1 MKILKYPIVIS
12 DNIIPLVYDREFKSF
27 ASIYSKELVD
37 FIISLCK
44 LNIECNNYNLIN
56 NEITTFYEDDKLM
69 VTDLVYQLNDKI
81 FLNIELNTSKSKYL
95 MYKNLLYIY
104 KIILNEQN
112 KGKKYKDVTVIQV
125 NFDLYSFKDMDKVK
139 NVIKVMNKD
148 NLKEYLNTF
157 TIFHLELDKAWNN
170 EYNVSEEGIRFLRM
184 LSSRSKILNKYLAR
198 DNLFLKK
205 VAKFMEEYSN
215 SSDNLLYYNQKE
227 LDDYIKESELEDSYN
242 SGLSKGKSLGL
253 SEGKNLGKQEIAKK
267 LLAKGT
273 SISEVSEI
281 TGLTKEK
288 IENL

>member
-1 MKILKYPIVIS
+1 MLKYPIVIS

-37 FIISLCK
+37 FIISLCE

-104 KIILNEQN
+104 KILLSNQN
-112 KGKKYKDVTVIQV
+112 NGKKYKDVTIIQV
-125 NFDLYSFKDMDKVK
+125 NFDLYSFKNMDKVK

-157 TIFHLELDKAWNN
+157 TIFHLELDKA
-170 EYNVSEEGIRFLRM
+170 
-184 LSSRSKILNKYLAR
+184 
-198 DNLFLKK
+198 
-205 VAKFMEEYSN
+205 
-215 SSDNLLYYNQKE
+215 
-227 LDDYIKESELEDSYN
+227 
-242 SGLSKGKSLGL
+242 
-253 SEGKNLGKQEIAKK
+253 
-267 LLAKGT
+267 
-273 SISEVSEI
+273 
-281 TGLTKEK
+281 
-288 IENL
+288 

>member
-1 MKILKYPIVIS
+1 MKLLKYPIVIS

-37 FIISLCK
+37 FIISLCE

-104 KIILNEQN
+104 KILLSNQN
-112 KGKKYKDVTVIQV
+112 KGKKYKDVTIIQV

-139 NVIKVMNKD
+139 NVIKVINKD

-157 TIFHLELDKAWNN
+157 TIFHFELDKAWKN
-170 EYNVSEEGIRFLRM
+170 EYNVSEEGTRFLRM
-184 LSSRSKILNKYLAR
+184 LSSRSKILNKYLAG

-205 VAKFMEEYSN
+205 VAKFMEDYSN
-215 SSDNLLYYNQKE
+215 NSDNLLYYDKKE
-227 LDDYIKESELEDSYN
+227 LDDYIRESELNDSYN
-242 SGLSKGKSLGL
+242 DGIAEGISKGKQENSI
-253 SEGKNLGKQEIAKK
+253 EIARKMLNK
-267 LLAKGT
+267 DRP
-273 SISEVSEI
+273 IEEISEI
-281 TGLTKEK
+281 TGLTKEEILK
-288 IENL
+288 LKDN